1 MPSDSINKAIN
12 PPSGSIAV
20 TFVTRL
26 KPEAHDD
33 GYDDVSERMIDLV
46 KDQPGFLGAESA
58 RGDDGFGIT
67 VSYWKDD
74 ASIKAWRE
82 NPEHADAMKKGIG
95 WYDVYTTVRSLIR

>member
-1 MPSDSINKAIN
+1 MPINEAMK

-20 TFVTRL
+20 TFITRL
-26 KPEAHDD
+26 KPEAYDD
-33 GYDDVSERMIDLV
+33 GYDDTSMRMVELV

-58 RGDDGFGIT
+58 RGEYGFGIT

-82 NPEHADAMKKGIG
+82 NPEHANAMEKGIG
-95 WYDVYTTVRSLIR
+95 WYDVYTTVRSIVR

>member
-1 MPSDSINKAIN
+1 MSINQATK

-20 TFVTRL
+20 TFITRL
-26 KPEAHDD
+26 KPEAYDD
-33 GYDDVSERMIDLV
+33 GYDDTSMRMIELV

-82 NPEHADAMKKGIG
+82 NPEHALAMKKGMG
-95 WYDVYTTVRSLIR
+95 WYDVYTTVRSTIR